1 MKQDIFT
8 QRCENIRKPLIRE
21 GTRIRKRGESM
32 KIAVVTDSGSGLTKQ
47 QADELG
53 IFYLPLQII
62 IQDKM
67 FLDGEN
73 ITVEEIYE
81 YLRNGEMPTTS
92 MPPMG
97 LVEELFTQLK
107 EEGYEA
113 VIAVPLSG
121 GLSSTSSIMQ
131 AVAKE
136 HDVKLHIIESYTT
149 CNIQRYLAESAI
161 KLVHQGL
168 DLDTVC
174 ERLNASAADSGTLII
189 PDDLQHLK
197 RGGRLTPLAA
207 ALGGLLKIK
216 PILRLDRESEGKVD
230 VYDKVRTMSKAQS
243 KAISTFQEHG
253 LTTEYTLTVL
263 HSGAPQEGE
272 KLKAMMEEAFPG
284 LDLYYG
290 LIGAVISAHTGVG
303 CLGIQYIRKVEM

>member
-8 QRCENIRKPLIRE
+8 QWCENIRKPLIRE

>member
-161 KLVHQGL
+161 KLVQQGL
-168 DLDTVC
+168 DLDTIC

-230 VYDKVRTMSKAQS
+230 VFDKVRTMSKAQS

>member
-161 KLVHQGL
+161 KLVQQGL

>member
-113 VIAVPLSG
+113 VIAVPLSQ

-161 KLVHQGL
+161 KLVQQGL
-168 DLDTVC
+168 DLDTIC
-174 ERLNASAADSGTLII
+174 ERLNASTADSGTLII

-230 VYDKVRTMSKAQS
+230 VFDKVRTMSKAQS

-272 KLKAMMEEAFPG
+272 KLKAMMEEAFAG

>member
-161 KLVHQGL
+161 KLVQQGL
-168 DLDTVC
+168 DLDTIC

-303 CLGIQYIRKVEM
+303 CLGIQYIRKVQM

>member
-113 VIAVPLSG
+113 VIAVPLSQ

-161 KLVHQGL
+161 KLVQQGL
-168 DLDTVC
+168 DLDTIC
-174 ERLNASAADSGTLII
+174 ERLNASTADSGTLII

-230 VYDKVRTMSKAQS
+230 VFDKVRTMSKAQS

>member
-8 QRCENIRKPLIRE
+8 QWCENIRKPLIRE

-113 VIAVPLSG
+113 VIAVPLSQ

-161 KLVHQGL
+161 KLVQQGL
-168 DLDTVC
+168 DLDTIC

-230 VYDKVRTMSKAQS
+230 VFDKVRTMSKAQS

-272 KLKAMMEEAFPG
+272 KLKVMMEEAFPG

>member
-161 KLVHQGL
+161 KLVQQGL
-168 DLDTVC
+168 DLDTIC
-174 ERLNASAADSGTLII
+174 ERLNASTADSGTLII

-230 VYDKVRTMSKAQS
+230 VFDKVRTMSKAQS

>member
-1 MKQDIFT
+1 
-8 QRCENIRKPLIRE
+8 
-21 GTRIRKRGESM
+21 
-32 KIAVVTDSGSGLTKQ
+32 
-47 QADELG
+47 
-53 IFYLPLQII
+53 
-62 IQDKM
+62 M

-97 LVEELFTQLK
+97 LVEELFIQLK
-107 EEGYEA
+107 AEGYEA

-121 GLSSTSSIMQ
+121 GLSSTSSVMQ

-136 HDVKLHIIESYTT
+136 HQVNLHVIESYTT
-149 CNIQRYLAESAI
+149 CNIQRYLAISASQ
-161 KLVHQGL
+161 LVEQGH
-168 DLDTVC
+168 DLETIV
-174 ERLNASAADSGTLII
+174 ERLRASAADSGTLII

-253 LTTEYTLTVL
+253 LNEAYTLTVL
-263 HSGAPQEGE
+263 HSGAPKEGE

-284 LDLYYG
+284 LDVYYG

>member
-8 QRCENIRKPLIRE
+8 QWCENIRKPLIRE

-121 GLSSTSSIMQ
+121 GVSSTSSIMQ

>member
-8 QRCENIRKPLIRE
+8 QWCENIRKPLIRE

-113 VIAVPLSG
+113 VIAVPLSQ

-161 KLVHQGL
+161 KLVQQGL
-168 DLDTVC
+168 DLDMVC

-230 VYDKVRTMSKAQS
+230 VFDKVRTMSKAQS

>member
-113 VIAVPLSG
+113 VIAVPLSQ

-161 KLVHQGL
+161 KLVQQGL
-168 DLDTVC
+168 DLDMVC

>member
-113 VIAVPLSG
+113 VIAVPLSQ

-161 KLVHQGL
+161 KLVQQGL
-168 DLDTVC
+168 DLDTIC

-197 RGGRLTPLAA
+197 RGARLTPLAA

>member
-1 MKQDIFT
+1 
-8 QRCENIRKPLIRE
+8 
-21 GTRIRKRGESM
+21 M
-32 KIAVVTDSGSGLTKQ
+32 KIAIVTDSGSGLTKQ
-47 QADELG
+47 QAGELG
-53 IFYLPLQII
+53 IYYLPLQII

-107 EEGYEA
+107 AEGYEA

-121 GLSSTSSIMQ
+121 GLSSTSSVMQ

-136 HDVKLHIIESYTT
+136 HQVNLHVIESYTT
-149 CNIQRYLAESAI
+149 CNIQRYLAISASQ
-161 KLVHQGL
+161 LVEQGH
-168 DLDTVC
+168 DLETIV
-174 ERLNASAADSGTLII
+174 ERLCASAADSGTLII

-230 VYDKVRTMSKAQS
+230 VYDKVRTMSKAL
-243 KAISTFQEHG
+243 STFQEHG
-253 LTTEYTLTVL
+253 LNEAYTLTVL
-263 HSGAPQEGE
+263 HSGAPKEGE

-284 LDLYYG
+284 LDVYYG

>member
-1 MKQDIFT
+1 
-8 QRCENIRKPLIRE
+8 
-21 GTRIRKRGESM
+21 
-32 KIAVVTDSGSGLTKQ
+32 
-47 QADELG
+47 
-53 IFYLPLQII
+53 
-62 IQDKM
+62 
-67 FLDGEN
+67 
-73 ITVEEIYE
+73 
-81 YLRNGEMPTTS
+81 MPTTS

-97 LVEELFTQLK
+97 LVEELFIQLK
-107 EEGYEA
+107 AEGYEA

-121 GLSSTSSIMQ
+121 GLSSTSSVMQ

-136 HDVKLHIIESYTT
+136 HQVNLHVIESYTT
-149 CNIQRYLAESAI
+149 CNIQRYLAISASQ
-161 KLVHQGL
+161 LVEQGH
-168 DLDTVC
+168 DLETIV
-174 ERLNASAADSGTLII
+174 ERLRASAADSGTLII

-243 KAISTFQEHG
+243 KAISTFQERG
-253 LTTEYTLTVL
+253 LNEAYTLTVL
-263 HSGAPQEGE
+263 HSGAPKEGE

-284 LDLYYG
+284 LDVYYG

-303 CLGIQYIRKVEM
+303 CLGIQYIHKVEM

>member
-113 VIAVPLSG
+113 VIAVPLSQ

-272 KLKAMMEEAFPG
+272 KLKVMMEEAFPG

>member
-1 MKQDIFT
+1 
-8 QRCENIRKPLIRE
+8 
-21 GTRIRKRGESM
+21 M
-32 KIAVVTDSGSGLTKQ
+32 KIAIVTDSGSGLTKQ
-47 QADELG
+47 QAGELG
-53 IFYLPLQII
+53 IYYLPLQII

-107 EEGYEA
+107 A
-113 VIAVPLSG
+113 VN
-121 GLSSTSSIMQ
+121 
-131 AVAKE
+131 
-136 HDVKLHIIESYTT
+136 LHVIESYTT
-149 CNIQRYLAESAI
+149 CNIQRYLAISASQ
-161 KLVHQGL
+161 LVEQGH
-168 DLDTVC
+168 DLETIV
-174 ERLNASAADSGTLII
+174 ERLRASAADSGTLII

-230 VYDKVRTMSKAQS
+230 VYDKVRTMSNAQS

-253 LTTEYTLTVL
+253 LNEAYTLTVL
-263 HSGAPQEGE
+263 HSGAPKEGE

-284 LDLYYG
+284 LDVYYG

>member
-8 QRCENIRKPLIRE
+8 QWCENIRKPLIRE

-113 VIAVPLSG
+113 VIAVPLSQ